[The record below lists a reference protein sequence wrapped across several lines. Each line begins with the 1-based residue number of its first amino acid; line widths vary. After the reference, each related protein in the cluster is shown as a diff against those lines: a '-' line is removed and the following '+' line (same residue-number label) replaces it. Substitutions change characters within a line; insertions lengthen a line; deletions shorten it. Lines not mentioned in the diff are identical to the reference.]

1 MVTVEM
7 QLSHKLGEARVRMQM
22 QKAREEWCDNPTPET
37 FAKYQKALELMIN
50 REMEA
55 EQGKSLP
62 HLYRK

>member
-1 MVTVEM
+1 MVTIGM
-7 QLSHKLGEARVRMQM
+7 QLSRKLGEARVRMQ
-22 QKAREEWCDNPTPET
+22 KAREEWCDDPTPEA
-37 FAKYQKALELMIN
+37 FAKYNKALELMIN

>member
-7 QLSHKLGEARVRMQM
+7 QLSHKLGEARVRMLQ
-22 QKAREEWCDNPTPET
+22 AREEWCDNPTPEA
-37 FAKYQKALELMIN
+37 FAKYKQALELMTN
-50 REMEA
+50 REIEA

>member
-7 QLSHKLGEARVRMQM
+7 QLSHKLGEARVRMQ
-22 QKAREEWCDNPTPET
+22 KAREEWCDDPTPEA

>member
-7 QLSHKLGEARVRMQM
+7 QLSHALGEARVRMQ
-22 QKAREEWCDNPTPET
+22 KAREEWSNDPTPEA
-37 FAKYQKALELMIN
+37 FAQYRKALELMTT